1 MIHPHKPGKMHQV
14 SDAAAQYQG
23 TSLNDHLFSG
33 PDLLNSLF
41 GVLMRFRQDLIAMSC
56 SIKWWFL
63 KKTNLFCV
71 LSEEEEERVDA
82 YQYARQMF
90 GAKCSP
96 LRVAAN
102 SLRQ

>member
-41 GVLMRFRQDLIAMSC
+41 GVLMRFRQDLIAMSAD
-56 SIKWWFL
+56 SEAMF
-63 KKTNLFCV
+63 NQVVVPEEDQSV
-71 LSEEEEERVDA
+71 LRFV
-82 YQYARQMF
+82 
-90 GAKCSP
+90 
-96 LRVAAN
+96 
-102 SLRQ
+102 